1 MTDLLL
7 VLSFVAFLAIG
18 ALSPFV
24 LGLGY
29 VWIDMFLPQ
38 RISDALLQDVPVAMI
53 MAVAALGSYV
63 IMDRKDPPRA
73 SLLLMLYFVLA
84 VWITL
89 TSTWAVAPGP
99 AWFKWDPSFKTI
111 LFAAFLPFVFRT
123 RVQIEAFVLVM
134 LFASSAHMLPWG
146 IKVIVSGGGYGRS
159 LGQLGSNQSFLSES
173 SAIAAICFSFIP
185 FLLLF
190 ARQNIL
196 LPARRFVSWGLYAMV
211 GLYALGAIGT
221 FARVALVGIAV
232 LYAGLW
238 LQARRR
244 GRFMVVAA
252 LGIVVLGAFAGAQWT
267 ERIETTQDFTTENS
281 SATRLAVWRW
291 TWGFAQDNPLGGGF
305 NAFVNNRIEVQT
317 ADPMNPQVQFSRAFH
332 NIYFATLGEHGYP
345 GLLIYG
351 SILALTLHS
360 LGRTRKALKGHPEH
374 GWASDLAAA
383 TRLGLLVFLVCA
395 NFIDVSYNPVL
406 WNMLGLGL
414 CLQEYARRALPAP
427 RYRVGQSETEFMRRR
442 APEAV
447 TARMT

>member
-24 LGLGY
+24 LSLGY
-29 VWIDMFLPQ
+29 VWIDMFMPH

-53 MAVAALGSYV
+53 MAVAAIGSYL
-63 IMDRKDPPRA
+63 IMDRKDPPRV
-73 SLLLMLYFVLA
+73 SLLLVLYLVLA
-84 VWITL
+84 AWITL
-89 TSTWAVAPGP
+89 TCTWAVAPGP

-111 LFAAFLPFVFRT
+111 LFAAFLPFIFRT

-134 LFASSAHMLPWG
+134 LFASSAHILPWG
-146 IKVIVSGGGYGRS
+146 VKVIVSGGGYGRS

-173 SAIAAICFSFIP
+173 SAISAICFTFIP
-185 FLLLF
+185 LLLLF

-196 LPARRFVSWGLYAMV
+196 LPARRFAAWGLYAMV

-221 FARVALVGIAV
+221 FARVALVGITV

-244 GRFMVVAA
+244 VWFTVVAA
-252 LGIVVLGAFAGAQWT
+252 LGIVALGAFTSAQWAQ
-267 ERIETTQDFTTENS
+267 RIETTQDYATENS
-281 SATRLAVWRW
+281 AATRLAVWRW
-291 TWGFAQDNPLGGGF
+291 TWDFAQDNPLGGGF
-305 NAFVNNRIEVQT
+305 NAFVVNRIEVPT
-317 ADPMNPQVQFSRAFH
+317 GDPMNPDVQFARAFH
-332 NIYFATLGEHGYP
+332 NIYFAALGEQGYP

-360 LGRTRKALKGHPEH
+360 FGRTRKALKGHPEH

-383 TRLGLLVFLVCA
+383 ARLSLLIFMACA

-406 WNMLGLGL
+406 WNLLGLAL
-414 CLQEYARRALPAP
+414 CLKEYARRAAPAP
-427 RYRVGQSETEFMRRR
+427 VYRVNQTEAEFTRRM
-442 APEAV
+442 PEAV